1 MNYTTYII
9 IGGVLQLGVLIAAAL
24 LPRVLDWKTN
34 LPNLPKL
41 QEQILRVYA
50 FYICLMILALGL
62 LCIVFADE
70 LLAGTVLAKAL
81 CFFVAVFW
89 GIRLMIQLFY
99 YDPSEHLS
107 TPFLKAGYHG
117 LTAVFTYQ
125 VVIFVGAGLI

>member
-1 MNYTTYII
+1 MDYTTYMI

-34 LPNLPKL
+34 LPSLPKL

-62 LCIVFADE
+62 MCIVFPGE
-70 LLAGTVLAKAL
+70 LLAGTLLTKAL

-107 TPFLKAGYHG
+107 TPFLKTGYHG